1 MRVHM
6 LSPAV
11 GNLIST
17 STDVVP
23 DGMQHVL
30 MTGET
35 ADDHRQRPW
44 RQHVLCYDYRHSEMY
59 GLLDVKPFASDGDAV
74 HEARVHR
81 GTWAVNDLL

>member
-1 MRVHM
+1 M

-44 RQHVLCYDYRHSEMY
+44 RQLFYAMITGIPRCT
-59 GLLDVKPFASDGDAV
+59 ACW
-74 HEARVHR
+74 
-81 GTWAVNDLL
+81 T